1 MKIKDIYQL
10 IIQEGMAKDPRGTD
24 VEKHLENIN
33 KEEQDLKEDAKK
45 YFDQDKLFNPY
56 SDTRVLYGDLNRKLK
71 LL

>member
-33 KEEQDLKEDAKK
+33 KEEQDLKEDAKI
-45 YFDQDKLFNPY
+45 F
-56 SDTRVLYGDLNRKLK
+56 
-71 LL
+71 